1 MFQTPALILSLVL
14 ASLYAAAFHLWQG
27 RGLRDLVFFWLA
39 AVVGFASGQVAGQL
53 LKLIPWTV
61 GEVHIVEAT
70 LVAFFFLFIARWLR
84 QETRTS

>member
-39 AVVGFASGQVAGQL
+39 AVVGFASGQVVGQL

-61 GEVHIVEAT
+61 GEVHIVEGT

-84 QETRTS
+84 QETRAS